1 MNDKLKISQKTNYH
15 IYILNKNEC
24 DNIIKNKDNYIGFFL
39 KNQSIKKGDVVILYL
54 KDRMKSGFYGI
65 VQLDT
70 NVSFNDTNDKN
81 NNKIVKIS
89 SDTNMNRYYAKL
101 CFKKKFLET
110 IDPESIIKYVSSDA
124 TGFKNATSFKQK
136 FVTKLNAL
144 IGFEV
149 YGKKIMTKLMLE
161 DEDIFIRTES
171 EKEKEKENEDDE
183 EDEEGEKNEEQEQED
198 EEQEQE
204 QEDEESE
211 DQEENKKEKE
221 ENEDEDEEEEI
232 EKEPEPGF
240 IPIMVVP
247 CNEFKLPK
255 KNREKYFMDHYTTC
269 NKCDI
274 TNNNNNSELT
284 RIFNKDNIEIYELT
298 SSKHYYFNPALS
310 AYYGMDNYEPP
321 DIQVRPFARIIY
333 INNGHDDYDK
343 CFLITLCDV

>member
-15 IYILNKNEC
+15 IYILNNNEC
-24 DNIIKNKDNYIGFFL
+24 NNIIKNKDNYIGFFL

-70 NVSFNDTNDKN
+70 NVSFNDKN
-81 NNKIVKIS
+81 TVKIS

-171 EKEKEKENEDDE
+171 EKEKEKEKENEEEEEEDE
-183 EDEEGEKNEEQEQED
+183 EDENEEGEEEQEQD
-198 EEQEQE
+198 QDQD
-204 QEDEESE
+204 Q

-255 KNREKYFMDHYTTC
+255 TNKEKYFMDHYTTC

-343 CFLITLCDV
+343 CFLITLCNV